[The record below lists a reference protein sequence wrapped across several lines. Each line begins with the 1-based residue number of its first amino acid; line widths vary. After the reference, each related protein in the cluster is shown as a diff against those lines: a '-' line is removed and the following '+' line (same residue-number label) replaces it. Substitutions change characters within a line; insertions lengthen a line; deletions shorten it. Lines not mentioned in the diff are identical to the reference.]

1 MSLVFLLAFL
11 FDAAEEVPLESIT
24 PEFFI
29 AWALFAIADALWFGN
44 LFGKRGNKN
53 G

>member
-1 MSLVFLLAFL
+1 MSLIFLLAVL

-29 AWALFAIADALWFGN
+29 AWALFAIADAQWVRV
-44 LFGKRGNKN
+44 LFNRGGVK
-53 G
+53 